1 MPLHLQ
7 TPLMPS
13 AAFSDRSGLQVS
25 LKLENTQA
33 CGSFKIRGV
42 GHACQIHHARGAKR
56 FISSSGGNAGYA
68 VAYAG
73 RQLGVPVSVVVPET
87 TTDEAKRL
95 IRALNAEVTV
105 HGNTWQE
112 ANALA
117 QTMIKDGA
125 VFIHPFDD
133 PLLWEGHATIV
144 DELRHQGEKPDVIIC
159 SVGGGGLLAG
169 VCAGLAR
176 NNWHDVGILGL
187 ETQGADSFAQSI
199 HAGKLV
205 ELPGITSIATSLG
218 ARQVSAHLMDL
229 YRDYKLRNHVVSDA
243 DALSGCLDLLE
254 AHRMLTEPACGAS
267 IAGLPHVEQHFPQA
281 RKVVVIVC
289 GGIGVSVQQLQ
300 RWQQALTPNLP
311 N

>member
-1 MPLHLQ
+1 MPLHLH

-13 AAFSDRSGLQVS
+13 AALSDRSGLQVS

-33 CGSFKIRGV
+33 CGSFKIRGI
-42 GHACQIHHARGAKR
+42 GHACQIHHAQGAKR

-87 TTDEAKRL
+87 TTDEAKQL
-95 IRALNAEVTV
+95 IRALNADVTV
-105 HGNTWQE
+105 HGKTWQE

-117 QTMIKDGA
+117 QTLIKDGA

-133 PLLWEGHATIV
+133 PLLWEGHATMI
-144 DELRHQGEKPDVIIC
+144 DELQQQSEKPDVIIC

-176 NNWHDVGILGL
+176 NNWHDVGVLSL
-187 ETQGADSFAQSI
+187 ETKGADSFAQSVQ
-199 HAGKLV
+199 AGHLI

-218 ARQVSAHLMDL
+218 ARQVSAQLMDL
-229 YRDYKLRNHVVSDA
+229 HRRYTIRNHVVSDA
-243 DALSGCLDLLE
+243 DALSGCFDLLE
-254 AHRMLTEPACGAS
+254 THRLLTEPACGAS
-267 IAGLPHVEQHFPQA
+267 IAGLSHVQQHFPQA
-281 RKVVVIVC
+281 RKVVIIVC
-289 GGIGVSVQQLQ
+289 GGIGVSIQQLQ
-300 RWQQALTPNLP
+300 HWQQALSTR
-311 N
+311 